1 MNNLN
6 LNLWTKTNKPTYD
19 MKKIVLLLGLC
30 VTFFACDVNRFAAKE
45 LITESL
51 MKEFD
56 DDFKIKKIKVE
67 KASADN
73 SNSNNSLISEASMW
87 NLALYYSSIE
97 LLFVESGDF
106 NEGDKVKFVR
116 AYFFDINYD
125 EKPIEISM
133 METYDAKIKKKGE
146 STWEDIN

>member
-30 VTFFACDVNRFAAKE
+30 VTFFACDGNSSAAKE

-56 DDFKIKKIKVE
+56 DDFKIEKIKVE
-67 KASADN
+67 KTSAYSD
-73 SNSNNSLISEASMW
+73 SWIIAASMY
-87 NLALYYSSIE
+87 NLTFYNSSIE
-97 LLFVESGDF
+97 VLFVESGDF
-106 NEGDKVKFVR
+106 NEGDKVKFKR
-116 AYFFDINYD
+116 AYAFDINDD
-125 EKPIEISM
+125 EKPIEIYSM
-133 METYDAKIKKKGE
+133 KTFDGPKIKKKGE
-146 STWEDIN
+146 SNWEDIN